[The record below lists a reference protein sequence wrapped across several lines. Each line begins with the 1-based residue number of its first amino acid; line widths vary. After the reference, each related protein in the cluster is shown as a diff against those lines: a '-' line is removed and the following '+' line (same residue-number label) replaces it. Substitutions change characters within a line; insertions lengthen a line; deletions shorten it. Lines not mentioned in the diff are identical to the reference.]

1 MKGKFTLE
9 NLPLGYEVCGIG
21 AAPEEDSLV
30 VMSSE
35 AIRKLRKNNN
45 KPGFFANLFSGPYV
59 LSGTGSDPMESD
71 FVVQE
76 LVERG
81 IRR

>member
-1 MKGKFTLE
+1 MKGKFTLNE
-9 NLPLGYEVCGIG
+9 LPDGYEICGIG

-35 AIRKLRKNNN
+35 AIRKLRTTN
-45 KPGFFANLFSGPYV
+45 KPGFFASLFTGPYI
-59 LSGTGSDPMESD
+59 LSGTGSAPMESD

>member
-1 MKGKFTLE
+1 MKEKFTLN
-9 NLPLGYEVCGIG
+9 NLPAGYEVCGIG

-35 AIRKLRKNNN
+35 AIRKLRKTNN
-45 KPGFFANLFSGPYV
+45 KQGFFANLFGGPYV
-59 LSGTGSDPMESD
+59 LSGTGSDHMESD